1 MAEMGLDRTKI
12 IPHLG
17 TQDLNEEVKSMS
29 RGMGL
34 SPQGSH
40 LRSSTVLTSKLP
52 HPHLNLHMA
61 TLTYTKSP
69 SVLMAFNGTRGSVA
83 ASGEPIPPGKTMSM
97 EQHLVDKG
105 AQMMQSLAPVKQ
117 MKQHVCTFALYSHDL
132 TRRIEAHHA
141 LCDSHQPGFPSVRC
155 LQFHRP
161 PHRLIYITL
170 LIK

>member
-1 MAEMGLDRTKI
+1 
-12 IPHLG
+12 
-17 TQDLNEEVKSMS
+17 
-29 RGMGL
+29 
-34 SPQGSH
+34 
-40 LRSSTVLTSKLP
+40 
-52 HPHLNLHMA
+52 
-61 TLTYTKSP
+61 
-69 SVLMAFNGTRGSVA
+69 MAFNGTRGSVA
-83 ASGEPIPPGKTMSM
+83 AGGEPIPPGKTMSM

-161 PHRLIYITL
+161 PHRTPIMRNKD
-170 LIK
+170 IKEVGNWHLWYKDERND